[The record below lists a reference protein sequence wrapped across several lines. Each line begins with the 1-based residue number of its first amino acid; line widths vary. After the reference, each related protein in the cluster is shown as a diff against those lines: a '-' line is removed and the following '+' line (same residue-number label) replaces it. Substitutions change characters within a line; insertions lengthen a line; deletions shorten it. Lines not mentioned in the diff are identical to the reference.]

1 MRRANTNRNRGFTL
15 VELMVVVAIIG
26 ILASLAVATSS
37 NDPKV
42 EETANL
48 LALRISDAAREART
62 AGHVRDDVATAEGD
76 TSRTRLLITDDGDGQ
91 YFAVDLRQ
99 EDAEPASTSAYIEV
113 SRSFVKPETIVFGVE
128 EGFARTEAGTRAVT
142 ALPVPY
148 QLDCSAAGA
157 CGPVTFYLKTTDS
170 VETKYRVVVRPLAT
184 MPLVMAG
191 W

>member
-1 MRRANTNRNRGFTL
+1 MRHMSKNRNRGFTL

-37 NDPKV
+37 TDPEV

-48 LALRISDAAREART
+48 LALRISDASREARS
-62 AGHVRDDVATAEGD
+62 AGHVRDDVATAEAD
-76 TSRTRLLITDDGDGQ
+76 TSRSRLLIADDGDGQ
-91 YFAVDLRQ
+91 YFAVDLRE
-99 EDAEPASTSAYIEV
+99 EDPEPALTSAYVEV

-128 EGFARTEAGTRAVT
+128 EGFARTEGGTGTVS
-142 ALPVPY
+142 ALPANY
-148 QLDCSAAGA
+148 ELTCSATGA

-170 VETKYRVVVRPLAT
+170 VETKYRVVVLPMAT
-184 MPLVMAG
+184 MPLVLAG

>member
-1 MRRANTNRNRGFTL
+1 
-15 VELMVVVAIIG
+15 VVVAIVG
-26 ILASLAVATSS
+26 ILASLAVATGS

-48 LALRISDAAREART
+48 LALRISDASREARS

-76 TSRTRLLITDDGDGQ
+76 TSRSRLLITDDGDGQ

-99 EDAEPASTSAYIEV
+99 EDAEPALTSAYIEV
-113 SRSFVKPETIVFGVE
+113 SRSFVKPETIVVGVE
-128 EGFARTEAGTRAVT
+128 EGVARTEAGGTMT
-142 ALPVPY
+142 ALSVPY
-148 QLDCSAAGA
+148 QLNCSAAGA

-170 VETKYRVVVRPLAT
+170 VETKYRVVVLPLAT

>member
-1 MRRANTNRNRGFTL
+1 M
-15 VELMVVVAIIG
+15 VAIVG
-26 ILASLAVATSS
+26 ILASLAVATGS

-42 EETANL
+42 EESANL
-48 LALRISDAAREART
+48 LALRISDASREARS
-62 AGHVRDDVATAEGD
+62 AGHVRDDVATAEAD

-99 EDAEPASTSAYIEV
+99 EDAEPALTSAYIEV

-128 EGFARTEAGTRAVT
+128 EGFARTEAGTGTVT

-148 QLDCSAAGA
+148 QLECSAAGA

-170 VETKYRVVVRPLAT
+170 VETKYRVVVLPLAT

>member
-1 MRRANTNRNRGFTL
+1 M
-15 VELMVVVAIIG
+15 VAIVG
-26 ILASLAVATSS
+26 ILASLAVATGS

-42 EETANL
+42 EESANL
-48 LALRISDAAREART
+48 LALRISDASREARS
-62 AGHVRDDVATAEGD
+62 AGHVRDDVATAEAD

-99 EDAEPASTSAYIEV
+99 EDAEPALTSAYIEV

-128 EGFARTEAGTRAVT
+128 EGFARTEAGT

-148 QLDCSAAGA
+148 QLECSAAGA

-170 VETKYRVVVRPLAT
+170 VETKYRVVVLPLAT